1 MSIKKSRVLKINDSI
16 GKSAWKQVQLK
27 FVKRTE
33 LLRGQ
38 FGEFS
43 SHMN

>member
-1 MSIKKSRVLKINDSI
+1 MSIKKSCEMKINDSI
-16 GKSAWKQVQLK
+16 GKSALKQVQLK
-27 FVKRTE
+27 FVKRPE

-38 FGEFS
+38 FGELS